1 MCKDSEQ
8 KADLR
13 LINMTK
19 EELIDKVLELQ
30 KEKRNEEKFLLNIT
44 HDLRTPLNVI
54 LSAIQCYYV
63 GKENKSINMIKRNCY
78 KMLKLINN
86 LIDTTKLSNNYYNLD
101 LSNIDIISLIEG
113 NIELIDKYAKYK
125 NVSLIFDTNIEECIM
140 AVDSYCIDRIITNLL
155 SNAIKF
161 SHDNGIVY
169 INTFKN
175 KNTITISI
183 KDNGI
188 GIPKNEQKDI
198 FNRYIQ
204 SSKNKNNEYEGS
216 GIGLELVKNLI
227 EAHDGSISLVS
238 EENEGSEFTIKLPIK
253 ILKENIKEDKKIS
266 NKKVEILEMEFSDIY
281 L

>member
-253 ILKENIKEDKKIS
+253 LLKENIKEDKKIS